1 MTPQEILELVRA
13 GYSKDE
19 INTMLAFPPAPAPD
33 PKPEPEPEPAADPVP
48 APDPKPEPE
57 PAPADPAPWERI
69 EAAIAGLVS
78 VIQNSNINNAGIK
91 TPPTLKAED
100 ALASLI
106 RGGNNGK

>member
-1 MTPQEILELVRA
+1 MNPQEILELVRA

-19 INTMLAFPPAPAPD
+19 INTMFAFAPGSDPAPAPAPE
-33 PKPEPEPEPAADPVP
+33 PKPEPDPEPAL
-48 APDPKPEPE
+48 DPKPEPE

-69 EAAIAGLVS
+69 ESAIAGLVS

-91 TPPTLKAED
+91 TPPALKAED